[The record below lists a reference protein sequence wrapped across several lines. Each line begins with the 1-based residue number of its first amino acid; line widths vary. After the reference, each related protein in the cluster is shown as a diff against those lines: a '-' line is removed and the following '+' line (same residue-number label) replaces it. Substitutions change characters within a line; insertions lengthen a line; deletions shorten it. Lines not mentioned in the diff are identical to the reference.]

1 MNQPTSIHIW
11 SPHFPV
17 LPEEEQQKSLVKDGK
32 YGKALAEHLSTELRN
47 RGYEIPEV
55 SCENGSWWIEIDG
68 APFPLGLT
76 VSSSPDFP
84 PAHQFLIAISRKP
97 GLTWS
102 WLEPQFTDTSEEV
115 TGLLASVRAILS
127 NDPEVEIL
135 GYPDHNPF

>member
-1 MNQPTSIHIW
+1 MSQPSCIHIW
-11 SPHFPV
+11 SPRFPV
-17 LPEEEQQKSLVKDGK
+17 LPEEEKEDALVKDGK
-32 YGKALAEHLSTELRN
+32 YGKALAEHLSTELRS

-84 PAHQFLIAISRKP
+84 PVHQFLIEVSQKP

-102 WLEPQFTDTSEEV
+102 WSELQFIDTRDHVTD
-115 TGLLASVRAILS
+115 LLACIRDILS
-127 NDPEVEIL
+127 SDPEVEIL